1 MEALDST
8 QRTGRLGTQNSG
20 VVTDVEF
27 LSYYGKINDMIEL
40 DYFGSFKVV
49 LFKGDLVEVHNAG
62 GIKSEMGVPSFK
74 FHH

>member
-1 MEALDST
+1 ME
-8 QRTGRLGTQNSG
+8 
-20 VVTDVEF
+20 F
-27 LSYYGKINDMIEL
+27 ISYYGKINDMIEL

-62 GIKSEMGVPSFK
+62 GIKSEMGVPSVK